1 MALFKLK
8 KSFGRGTYN
17 DAELLVFALSV
28 IEKMTGNSYFTNPNP
43 KLETIKTSYEEFQ
56 LAVSK
61 HLKGNK
67 ESTAAKNAKRDVLEE
82 LLQRLANYVEDI
94 AGNDEVILLSSGF
107 ELYKKAEKA
116 GPLDI
121 PQGLMLKPGTAHGSL
136 VFSWDKVDNA
146 RSYEVQYYE
155 TEQGNV
161 TAKLR
166 TCTCSSIEITGLT
179 SGKQYTFEVAGVGSD
194 PSRNW
199 SDTIASFVL

>member
-1 MALFKLK
+1 MSLFKLR
-8 KSFGRGTYN
+8 KSFAKANYS
-17 DAELLVFALSV
+17 DPELLVFTLL
-28 IEKMTGNSYFTNPNP
+28 ILDKMTGNSYFTNPNP
-43 KLETIKTSYEEFQ
+43 KLEAIKVSYDEFQ
-56 LAVSK
+56 AAVSK
-61 HLKGNK
+61 RLKGDK
-67 ESTAAKNAKRDVLEE
+67 ESTAIKNAKRNALEE
-82 LLQRLANYVEDI
+82 LLQRLASYVEDV
-94 AGNDEVILLSSGF
+94 AGNNEVILLSSGF

-146 RSYEVQYYE
+146 KSYEVQHYD
-155 TEQGNV
+155 TEQGDT
-161 TAKLR
+161 TAKMK
-166 TCTCSSIEITGLT
+166 TCTCSNIEITGLT